1 MKMFRDAYNGLEWYM
16 LLKQKVITSIT
27 ESMCSHRSKKLAK
40 KKNACMSKR
49 KKNLILNY
57 FQKLFKIFQ
66 RNLNEV

>member
-40 KKNACMSKR
+40 KKMLACQKE
-49 KKNLILNY
+49 KKI
-57 FQKLFKIFQ
+57 
-66 RNLNEV
+66 